1 LLNVIKYLIYL
12 FIEINNKFK
21 YIYNWVHVRI
31 GYVSGSKASNWLNVN
46 SLKRANNVE
55 TFGKAFK
62 KKALACLILSVI
74 GAIVISYIMNLAHG
88 VTSIIH
94 LAGML

>member
-1 LLNVIKYLIYL
+1 M
-12 FIEINNKFK
+12 
-21 YIYNWVHVRI
+21 
-31 GYVSGSKASNWLNVN
+31 GYVSGSKASNWLNVI

-74 GAIVISYIMNLAHG
+74 GAIG
-88 VTSIIH
+88 FIH
-94 LAGML
+94 YEFGSA

>member
-21 YIYNWVHVRI
+21 YIYNCVHVRI
-31 GYVSGSKASNWLNVN
+31 GYVSGLKASDWLNVI

-62 KKALACLILSVI
+62 TLACLILSVI

>member
-1 LLNVIKYLIYL
+1 MFIKYLIYL

-21 YIYNWVHVRI
+21 YIYNCIHVGMDYI
-31 GYVSGSKASNWLNVN
+31 SESNVSNWLNVI
-46 SLKRANNVE
+46 SLKRANNVG

-62 KKALACLILSVI
+62 KKALACIILSVI
-74 GAIVISYIMNLAHG
+74 GDIVISYIMNLARG